1 MSSFQYFTDC
11 KLKTANCKLKKMNYL
26 KIFAPA
32 TVANVSCGFDSL
44 GFAVDAVGDE
54 MTFTK
59 TAEKGVKITNI
70 TGANLTY
77 NIDENAASAVVKK
90 ILNEAN
96 ADFGI
101 ELTIHKGFAPGSGL
115 GSSAA
120 SAAGGAFGANQLL
133 GTIYSDLEL
142 TKFAMFGE
150 EVACGSAIADNVSA
164 AIYGGF
170 VLVRSYNPLEIIKL
184 PVPSELRVVAIHPQ
198 IEVKTKDA
206 RAVLPTEIPL
216 KDAVTQWANVGGLI
230 SGLYSDN
237 YNLISNSLV
246 DIIVEPARKGLIPFF
261 DDVKNAATKAGAL
274 GAGISGSG
282 PTIFALC
289 KGDEIAEKVY
299 KSIKESY
306 QNKGIDFEMFISKVN
321 LKGIRIIK

>member
-1 MSSFQYFTDC
+1 MD
-11 KLKTANCKLKKMNYL
+11 YL

-44 GFAVDAVGDE
+44 GFAVDSVGDE

-59 TAEKGVKITNI
+59 TAEKGVKITAI

-77 NIDENAASAVVKK
+77 DIDKNAASAVVKK
-90 ILNEAN
+90 ILNEVNAN
-96 ADFGI
+96 FGI
-101 ELTIHKGFAPGSGL
+101 SLTIHKGFSPGSGL

-120 SAAGGAFGANQLL
+120 SAAGAAFGANQLL
-133 GTIYSDLEL
+133 GNPFTELEL

-150 EVACGSAIADNVSA
+150 EVACGTPIADNVSA
-164 AIYGGF
+164 AIFGGF
-170 VLVRSYNPLEIIKL
+170 VLVRSYKPLEIIKL
-184 PVPSELRVVAIHPQ
+184 PVPSALRVVAIHPQ

-206 RAVLPTEIPL
+206 REVLPKEIAL
-216 KDAVTQWANVGGLI
+216 KDAVIQWANVGGLI
-230 SGLYSDN
+230 SGLHSSD

-246 DIIVEPARKGLIPFF
+246 DIIVEPARKNLIPFF
-261 DDVKNAATKAGAL
+261 DKVKDSALAAGAL

-289 KGDEIAEKVY
+289 KGDESAKNVY
-299 KSIKESY
+299 KSIKKSY
-306 QNKGIDFEMFISKVN
+306 SNTGINFELFISEIN
-321 LKGIRIIK
+321 QEGIKILSTQPTK

>member
-1 MSSFQYFTDC
+1 MD
-11 KLKTANCKLKKMNYL
+11 YL

-44 GFAVDAVGDE
+44 GFAVDAIGDE

-59 TAEKGVKITNI
+59 TAEKGVKISNI

-77 NIDENAASAVVKK
+77 NVDENAASAVVKK
-90 ILNEAN
+90 ILIAAKAN
-96 ADFGI
+96 FGI
-101 ELTIHKGFAPGSGL
+101 ELTIHKGFSPGSGL

-120 SAAGGAFGANQLL
+120 SAAGAAFGTNKLL
-133 GTIYSDLEL
+133 GNIYSELEL

-150 EVACGSAIADNVSA
+150 EVACGTQIADNVAA

-170 VLVRSYNPLEIIKL
+170 VLVRSYNPLDIVKL

-206 RAVLPTEIPL
+206 REVLPKEIPL

-230 SGLYSDN
+230 SGLYTDN

-246 DIIVEPARKGLIPFF
+246 DIIIEPARKPLIPFF
-261 DDVKNAATKAGAL
+261 DDVKNSALKAGAL

-289 KGDEIAEKVY
+289 KGDAVAKSVY
-299 KSIKESY
+299 KSIEASY
-306 QNKGIDFEMFISKVN
+306 KNKGITFEMFISKVN
-321 LKGIRIIK
+321 PEGMKIIK

>member
-1 MSSFQYFTDC
+1 
-11 KLKTANCKLKKMNYL
+11 MNYL
-26 KIFAPA
+26 KIFSPA

-44 GFAVDAVGDE
+44 GFAVDAIGDE

-59 TAEKGVKITNI
+59 TTDKGVKITNI
-70 TGANLTY
+70 TGADLTY

-90 ILNEAN
+90 ILNEAD

-101 ELTIHKGFAPGSGL
+101 ELTIHKGFSPGSGL

-120 SAAGGAFGANQLL
+120 SAAGAAFGANKLL
-133 GTIYSDLEL
+133 GNIYSDLEL

-150 EVACGSAIADNVSA
+150 EVACGSAIADNVA
-164 AIYGGF
+164 AAVYGGF
-170 VLVRSYNPLEIIKL
+170 VLVRSYQPLEIVKL

-198 IEVKTKDA
+198 IEVKTKDS
-206 RAVLPTEIPL
+206 RDVLPTEIPL

-230 SGLYSDN
+230 SGLYTNN

-246 DIIVEPARKGLIPFF
+246 DVIVEPARKSLIPFF
-261 DDVKNAATKAGAL
+261 DNVKNVAIKAGAL

-289 KGDEIAEKVY
+289 KGDKVAENVY
-299 KSIKESY
+299 KNIEESY
-306 QNKGIDFEMFISKVN
+306 KNTGIDFEMFISKVN
-321 LKGIRIIK
+321 PEGIKILEEK

>member
-1 MSSFQYFTDC
+1 MD
-11 KLKTANCKLKKMNYL
+11 YL
-26 KIFAPA
+26 KIFSPA

-59 TAEKGVKITNI
+59 TTEKGVKITKI

-77 NIDENAASAVVKK
+77 NVDENAASAVVKK
-90 ILNEAN
+90 ILVEAN
-96 ADFGI
+96 ANFGI
-101 ELTIHKGFAPGSGL
+101 ELTIHKGFSPGSGL

-120 SAAGGAFGANQLL
+120 SAAGAAFGVNQFLENK
-133 GTIYSDLEL
+133 YSELEL

-150 EVACGSAIADNVSA
+150 EVACGSQIADNVAA

-206 RAVLPTEIPL
+206 REVLPTEILL

-230 SGLYSDN
+230 AGLYTDN

-246 DIIVEPARKGLIPFF
+246 DIIVEPHRKKLIPFF
-261 DDVKNAATKAGAL
+261 DDVKNAALNAGAL

-289 KGDEIAEKVY
+289 KGDEIAKNVY
-299 KSIKESY
+299 KSIEESY
-306 QNKGIDFEMFISKVN
+306 KNTGIDFTMFTSKVN
-321 LKGIRIIK
+321 SEGMKIL

>member
-1 MSSFQYFTDC
+1 MNT
-11 KLKTANCKLKKMNYL
+11 KKMDYL

-59 TAEKGVKITNI
+59 TTEKGVKITEI
-70 TGANLTY
+70 TGAELTY
-77 NIDENAASAVVKK
+77 NVDENAASAVVKK
-90 ILNEAN
+90 ILNDAS
-96 ADFGI
+96 ADFGVA
-101 ELTIHKGFAPGSGL
+101 LTIHKGFSPGSGL

-120 SAAGGAFGANQLL
+120 SAAGAAFGTNQLL
-133 GTIYSDLEL
+133 GAVYSELEL

-150 EVACGSAIADNVSA
+150 KVACGTEIADNVAA

-170 VLVRSYNPLEIIKL
+170 ILVRSYEPLEIIKL

-198 IEVKTKDA
+198 IQIKTKEA
-206 RAVLPTEIPL
+206 REVLPAVIPL
-216 KDAVTQWANVGGLI
+216 KDAVTQWANLGGLV
-230 SGLYSDN
+230 SGLYTDN
-237 YNLISNSLV
+237 YDLISNSLV
-246 DIIVEPARKGLIPFF
+246 DIVAEPARKYLIPYF
-261 DDVKNAATKAGAL
+261 DAVKNSALQSGAL

-289 KGDEIAEKVY
+289 KGDKIATAVY
-299 KSIKESY
+299 DSIEETYK
-306 QNKGIDFEMFISKVN
+306 NTGIDFELFLSKVN
-321 LKGIRIIK
+321 QEGIKIIK

>member
-1 MSSFQYFTDC
+1 MD
-11 KLKTANCKLKKMNYL
+11 YL

-44 GFAVDAVGDE
+44 GFAVDAIGDE

-59 TAEKGVKITNI
+59 TTEKGVKITNI

-77 NIDENAASAVVKK
+77 NVDENAASAVVKK
-90 ILNEAN
+90 ILIEAN

-101 ELTIHKGFAPGSGL
+101 ELTIHKGFSPGSGL

-120 SAAGGAFGANQLL
+120 SAAGAAFGANQLL
-133 GTIYSDLEL
+133 GNIYSDLEL

-150 EVACGSAIADNVSA
+150 EVACGTPIADNVSA

-170 VLVRSYNPLEIIKL
+170 VLVRSYEPLEIIKL

-198 IEVKTKDA
+198 VEVKTKDA
-206 RAVLPTEIPL
+206 REVLPKEIAL

-237 YNLISNSLV
+237 YELISNSLV
-246 DIIVEPARKGLIPFF
+246 DIIVEPHRKKLIPHF
-261 DDVKNAATKAGAL
+261 DDVKNAAIKAGAL

-289 KGDEIAEKVY
+289 KGDEIAKEVY
-299 KSIKESY
+299 KSIEESY
-306 QNKGIDFEMFISKVN
+306 KNTGIDFEMFISKVN
-321 LKGIRIIK
+321 HKGMKIINSN

>member
-1 MSSFQYFTDC
+1 
-11 KLKTANCKLKKMNYL
+11 MNYL

-32 TVANVSCGFDSL
+32 TIANVSCGFDSL

-70 TGANLTY
+70 TGADLTY
-77 NIDENAASAVVKK
+77 NVDENAASAVVKK
-90 ILNEAN
+90 MLRAAN

-101 ELTIHKGFAPGSGL
+101 ELTIHKGFSPGSGL

-120 SAAGGAFGANQLL
+120 SAAGAAFGANQIL
-133 GTIYSDLEL
+133 GNIYSDLEL

-150 EVACGSAIADNVSA
+150 EVACGSPIADNVSA

-206 RAVLPTEIPL
+206 RAVLPKEILL

-230 SGLYSDN
+230 SGLYTDN
-237 YNLISNSLV
+237 YQLISNSLV
-246 DIIVEPARKGLIPFF
+246 DIIVEPARKPLIPFF
-261 DDVKNAATKAGAL
+261 DDVKNAAINAGAL

-289 KGDEIAEKVY
+289 KGDEIAEKVH
-299 KSIKESY
+299 KSMQQSY
-306 QNKGIDFEMFISKVN
+306 QNTGIDFEMFTSKIN
-321 LKGIRIIK
+321 PEGIRIKNSY

>member
-1 MSSFQYFTDC
+1 MKYI
-11 KLKTANCKLKKMNYL
+11 

-59 TAEKGVKITNI
+59 TPEKGVQITTI
-70 TGANLTY
+70 TGADLTY
-77 NIDENAASAVVKK
+77 NIDENVASAVIKK
-90 ILNEAN
+90 MLNEAN
-96 ADFGI
+96 AAFGI
-101 ELTIHKGFAPGSGL
+101 SLTIHKGFSPGSGL

-120 SAAGGAFGANQLL
+120 SAAGAAFGTNQLL
-133 GTIYSDLEL
+133 GDIYSDLEL

-150 EVACGSAIADNVSA
+150 KVACGSAIADNVAA
-164 AIYGGF
+164 AIFGGF
-170 VLVRSYNPLEIIKL
+170 ILVRSYHPLEIIKL

-198 IEVKTKDA
+198 ISIKTKDA
-206 RAVLPTEIPL
+206 RAVLPKEIAL

-230 SGLYSDN
+230 SGLYTDN

-246 DIIVEPARKGLIPFF
+246 DIIAEPARKSLIPFF
-261 DDVKNAATKAGAL
+261 DDIKNSATKAGAL

-282 PTIFALC
+282 PTVFALC
-289 KGDEIAEKVY
+289 EGDIVAKVVY
-299 KSIKESY
+299 KSIEESY
-306 QNKGIDFEMFISKVN
+306 KNTGINFEMFISKVN
-321 LKGIRIIK
+321 DKGIKIIK

>member
-1 MSSFQYFTDC
+1 MD
-11 KLKTANCKLKKMNYL
+11 YL
-26 KIFAPA
+26 KIFSPA

-44 GFAVDAVGDE
+44 GFAVDNVGDE

-59 TAEKGVKITNI
+59 TAKKGVKITSI
-70 TGANLTY
+70 TGADLTY

-90 ILNEAN
+90 ILKEAN
-96 ADFGI
+96 ANFGI
-101 ELTIHKGFAPGSGL
+101 ELTIHKGFSPGSGL

-120 SAAGGAFGANQLL
+120 SGAGAAFGVNQFLENK
-133 GTIYSDLEL
+133 YSELEL

-150 EVACGSAIADNVSA
+150 EVACGSAIADNVAA
-164 AIYGGF
+164 AIFGGF

-184 PVPSELRVVAIHPQ
+184 PVPNELRVVAIHPQ

-206 RAVLPTEIPL
+206 REVLPEEIPL

-230 SGLYSDN
+230 SGLYTEN
-237 YNLISNSLV
+237 YDLISNSLV
-246 DIIVEPARKGLIPFF
+246 DIIVEPYRKKLIPFF
-261 DDVKNAATKAGAL
+261 DAVKTSAMNAGAL

-289 KGDEIAEKVY
+289 KGDEIAENVY
-299 KSIKESY
+299 KAIEESY
-306 QNKGIDFEMFISKVN
+306 KNTGIKFEMFISKVN
-321 LKGIRIIK
+321 SKGMKIIERT

>member
-1 MSSFQYFTDC
+1 MD
-11 KLKTANCKLKKMNYL
+11 YL

-44 GFAVDAVGDE
+44 GFAVDSLGDE

-59 TAEKGVKITNI
+59 TKEKGVKITVI
-70 TGANLTY
+70 TGADLTFD
-77 NIDENAASAVVKK
+77 IDKNAASAVVKK

-96 ADFGI
+96 ANFGI
-101 ELTIHKGFAPGSGL
+101 SLTIHKVFSPGSGL

-120 SAAGGAFGANQLL
+120 SAAGAAFGANQLL
-133 GTIYSDLEL
+133 GNPFTELEL

-150 EVACGSAIADNVSA
+150 EVACGTPIADNVSA
-164 AIYGGF
+164 AIFGGF
-170 VLVRSYNPLEIIKL
+170 VLVRSYKPLEIIKL
-184 PVPSELRVVAIHPQ
+184 PVPSALRVVAIHPQ

-206 RAVLPTEIPL
+206 REVLPKEIPL
-216 KDAVTQWANVGGLI
+216 KDAVIQWANVGGLI
-230 SGLYSDN
+230 SGLHSSD

-246 DIIVEPARKGLIPFF
+246 DIIVEPARKNLIPFF
-261 DDVKNAATKAGAL
+261 DKVKESAMAAGAL

-289 KGDEIAEKVY
+289 KGNESAKNVY
-299 KSIKESY
+299 KSIKKSY
-306 QNKGIDFEMFISKVN
+306 SNTGINFELFISEIN
-321 LKGIRIIK
+321 QEGIKILSTQKNK